1 MGSTCG
7 STRREL
13 RFCHRCPRGFSSCK
27 VVVKGFRSF
36 FFFSR
41 LYHPL
46 PRPFSAD
53 ITCRLFPFARVL
65 PFMLVCTFSLA
76 SRFLFAST
84 LFFRFFFSL
93 AFFHFL
99 PANLSCLL
107 VLCSSTRIAF
117 TPRSVIE
124 NISHSSWLFSCCSIY
139 KNDLSAASSS
149 NIFLFKSCWHGVK
162 SSRRILKSDWGKYQ

>member
-84 LFFRFFFSL
+84 LFFRFFFFL
-93 AFFHFL
+93 AFSSFFTCQSLVPSRSLLIHQNRFHPPFCHWEYL
-99 PANLSCLL
+99 TF
-107 VLCSSTRIAF
+107 VLTVFPLFYLQTRFISS
-117 TPRSVIE
+117 E
-124 NISHSSWLFSCCSIY
+124 LQQY
-139 KNDLSAASSS
+139 
-149 NIFLFKSCWHGVK
+149 IF
-162 SSRRILKSDWGKYQ
+162 I

>member
-1 MGSTCG
+1 MESTCG

-65 PFMLVCTFSLA
+65 SFMLVCTFSLA
-76 SRFLFAST
+76 TRFLFAST
-84 LFFRFFFSL
+84 LFSASSSPSL
-93 AFFHFL
+93 FLHFL
-99 PANLSCLL
+99 PANLSCLF
-107 VLCSSTRIAF
+107 VLCSSNRIAF
-117 TPRSVIE
+117 TPRSVFE
-124 NISHSSWLFSCCSIY
+124 NISHSSWLLSRCPIY
-139 KNDLSAASSS
+139 KHNLSAASLS
-149 NIFLFKSCWHGVK
+149 NIFLFKFCWHGVK
-162 SSRRILKSDWGKYQ
+162 SSRRIFKSDWSKYQ

>member
-13 RFCHRCPRGFSSCK
+13 RFCHRCLRGFSSCK

-46 PRPFSAD
+46 PRPFSVD

-65 PFMLVCTFSLA
+65 PFMLVCTFSFA

-84 LFFRFFFSL
+84 LFSRFFFSF
-93 AFFHFL
+93 AFSSFSTCQSL
-99 PANLSCLL
+99 VPLRSLL
-107 VLCSSTRIAF
+107 VHQNRFHPSFCLREYLTFVPTAFPLSYLQTRF
-117 TPRSVIE
+117 
-124 NISHSSWLFSCCSIY
+124 ISGEPEQY
-139 KNDLSAASSS
+139 
-149 NIFLFKSCWHGVK
+149 IF
-162 SSRRILKSDWGKYQ
+162 I